1 MLNNTATG
9 STLARS
15 ERGFTLIEVMIAF
28 ALLAIGIISIMALQ
42 SREMTLNN
50 SAKRQTQSYTWAMDF
65 SERLMSEP
73 YDSDWLDTAAGMQ
86 NLVVGTDDD
95 LIDAMDPYV
104 VTWEAI
110 DNDANILGSKLVNV
124 FISYNGRE
132 VARIDFTRV
141 LESI

>member
-9 STLARS
+9 LPLARS

-95 LIDAMDPYV
+95 LIAAMDPYV

-110 DNDANILGSKLVNV
+110 DNDANIAGSKLVHV
-124 FISYNGRE
+124 FINYNGSE
-132 VARIDFTRV
+132 VARIDLTRV
-141 LESI
+141 QESI